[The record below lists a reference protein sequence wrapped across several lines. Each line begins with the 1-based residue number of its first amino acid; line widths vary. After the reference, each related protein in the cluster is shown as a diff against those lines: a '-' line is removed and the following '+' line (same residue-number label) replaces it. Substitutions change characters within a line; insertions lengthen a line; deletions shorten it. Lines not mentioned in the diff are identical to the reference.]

1 MHTAAPI
8 PNSRSVKRRSARVQ
22 LNIRLSIV
30 AGDVTVLDGETITVS
45 KHGARIRVI
54 QGEQGTAP
62 SKPRRL
68 THGER
73 LRVTVCRAQEQQ
85 QARVVWLDKRSDL
98 YGIELDDPGNF
109 WGVNFPSKDSNWRSE
124 RKEIRRVDVVP
135 PSATTEPQLA
145 PQLVA
150 EEENMAEEVVQPPG
164 KNEPEPAPLIMT
176 GRMPAVVAGLSAI
189 RVPFVEE
196 AEMVF
201 HEPEEGTVLLQK
213 LVEPGTQL
221 RISLPNLNTKGRV
234 IAIGR
239 RQEAGKWR
247 VRIRCEGRPRD

>member
-8 PNSRSVKRRSARVQ
+8 PNSRSVKRRSVRVQ
-22 LNIRLSIV
+22 LTIRLSIE
-30 AGDVTVLDGETITVS
+30 AGDVTVLNGETITVS

-54 QGEQGTAP
+54 PGEQGTAP

-73 LRVTVCRAQEQQ
+73 LRVTVCRGQEQQ
-85 QARVVWLDKRSDL
+85 QARVVWLDKRSDMH
-98 YGIELDDPGNF
+98 YGIELDNPGNF

-124 RKEIRRVDVVP
+124 RKEMRRVDVVP
-135 PSATTEPQLA
+135 PSATPEPQPA

-150 EEENMAEEVVQPPG
+150 ELVAEE
-164 KNEPEPAPLIMT
+164 EPEPAPLIKI

-189 RVPFVEE
+189 GLPFVERV
-196 AEMVF
+196 EMVF
-201 HEPEEGTVLLQK
+201 DEPEEGTALVQK
-213 LVEPGTQL
+213 LVEPGAQL
-221 RISLPNLNTKGRV
+221 RISFPHLKTKGRV

-239 RQEAGKWR
+239 SREAGKWR
-247 VRIRCEGRPRD
+247 VRIKCEAHPRD

>member
-8 PNSRSVKRRSARVQ
+8 PNSHAIKRRSARVQ
-22 LNIRLSIV
+22 LKIRLSIE

-62 SKPRRL
+62 SKQRRL

-73 LRVTVCRAQEQQ
+73 LRVTVCRGQEQQ

-98 YGIELDDPGNF
+98 HYGIELDDPGNF

-124 RKEIRRVDVVP
+124 RKEMRRVDVVP
-135 PSATTEPQLA
+135 PSAATEPQLA
-145 PQLVA
+145 PQVVA
-150 EEENMAEEVVQPPG
+150 EE
-164 KNEPEPAPLIMT
+164 EPEPAPLIEI

-189 RVPFVEE
+189 RVPFTEKIE
-196 AEMVF
+196 LVF
-201 HEPEEGTVLLQK
+201 HEPEEGTALLQR
-213 LVEPGTQL
+213 LVEPGAQL
-221 RISLPNLNTKGRV
+221 RISFPHLNTTGRV
-234 IAIGR
+234 MAIGR
-239 RQEAGKWR
+239 RREAGKWR
-247 VRIRCEGRPRD
+247 VRIKCEAHPRD

>member
-8 PNSRSVKRRSARVQ
+8 PNSHSVKRRSARVQ
-22 LNIRLSIV
+22 LKIRLSIE

-62 SKPRRL
+62 SKQRRL

-73 LRVTVCRAQEQQ
+73 LRVTVCRAQEPQP
-85 QARVVWLDKRSDL
+85 ARVVWLDKRSDLL

-124 RKEIRRVDVVP
+124 RKEMRRVDVVP

-150 EEENMAEEVVQPPG
+150 EEE
-164 KNEPEPAPLIMT
+164 PEPAPLIKI

-189 RVPFVEE
+189 RLPFVERV
-196 AEMVF
+196 EMVF
-201 HEPEEGTVLLQK
+201 DEPEEGTALLQK
-213 LVEPGTQL
+213 LVEPGAQL
-221 RISLPNLNTKGRV
+221 RISFPHLKTKGRV
-234 IAIGR
+234 MAIGR
-239 RQEAGKWR
+239 SREAGKWR
-247 VRIRCEGRPRD
+247 VRIKCEAHPRD